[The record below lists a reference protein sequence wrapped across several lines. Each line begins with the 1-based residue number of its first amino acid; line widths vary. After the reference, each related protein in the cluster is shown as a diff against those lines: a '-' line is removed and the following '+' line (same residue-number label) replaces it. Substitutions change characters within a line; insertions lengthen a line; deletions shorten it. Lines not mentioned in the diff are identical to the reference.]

1 MINEIIS
8 HTIDDYRGT
17 IFIEA
22 SYNKNDITKVID
34 LELFLEDL
42 EEYCELF
49 DDMDWVDYEDDY
61 SSTVTIQ
68 KNIDILELQEG
79 LNRYIEENPD
89 ILEI

>member
-22 SYNKNDITKVID
+22 SYNKNDATKVID
-34 LELFLEDL
+34 FELFLEDL

>member
-1 MINEIIS
+1 M
-8 HTIDDYRGT
+8 TI
-17 IFIEA
+17 E
-22 SYNKNDITKVID
+22 V
-34 LELFLEDL
+34 L
-42 EEYCELF
+42 YCELF

>member
-34 LELFLEDL
+34 FELFLEDL

>member
-17 IFIEA
+17 ICIEA
-22 SYNKNDITKVID
+22 SYIKNDNTKLID

-68 KNIDILELQEG
+68 KNIDMLELQEG

-89 ILEI
+89 ILEL

>member
-8 HTIDDYRGT
+8 HTIDNYRGT

>member
-34 LELFLEDL
+34 FELFLEDL

-79 LNRYIEENPD
+79 LNRYVEENPD

>member
-34 LELFLEDL
+34 FELFVEDL

>member
-1 MINEIIS
+1 MIEKIIS
-8 HTIDDYRGT
+8 HNIDDYRGT

-22 SYNKNDITKVID
+22 SYNTNDNSKIID

-49 DDMDWVDYEDDY
+49 DDMNWVDDEDDY
-61 SSTVTIQ
+61 TSTVTIQ
-68 KNIDILELQEG
+68 KNVDLLELQEG

-89 ILEI
+89 ILEL